1 MSRLLHPEAS
11 LCEASSAFLKLNGR
25 RQCVVPFLLAIL
37 ACLSFS
43 AAGKAQV
50 PGSDAIVAAAP
61 QAQKTLEKGTAPTEN
76 PLAPIQSAIGN
87 LHSPSL
93 QALAGVLG
101 LSPAQIGRQQF
112 EDSSTGL
119 EEISGLG
126 EAGTPAVAVKWQ
138 RAGRGQNPQMESTPK
153 VYLLSWDGKS
163 WQASYL
169 VVSSD
174 ALTLDVL
181 PSEGNEA
188 SLFAVII
195 YRGITAVPY
204 PVIFR
209 FQDHHAAL
217 VWDGRADS
225 SSYTGYNYGSVEFKK
240 AGGSNVPV
248 MVAAGQA
255 DPGLLMFP
263 ASQENTGRGF
273 QVATAYLW
281 KNGAYV
287 PVRKEYT
294 QNRDYLLYSFIAAL
308 HLHEYQQA
316 YSLIDPGQFL
326 RTKKPSLKLFRE
338 RIQNAWPE
346 FIDDKIFEVP
356 ARQEIDL
363 GSHAFVLKLGG
374 GKMNVYEPTFT
385 PGPNYR
391 LTGLSRTESNY

>member
-1 MSRLLHPEAS
+1 MLHPEAS
-11 LCEASSAFLKLNGR
+11 PCESSSSLLKLIGR

-37 ACLSFS
+37 VCLSFS
-43 AAGKAQV
+43 AAGQALV
-50 PGSDAIVAAAP
+50 PGSDAAVAPAP

-76 PLAPIQSAIGN
+76 PLAPIQSAVGN

-93 QALAGVLG
+93 QALAGALG

-112 EDSSTGL
+112 EDSSTGM

-126 EAGTPAVAVKWQ
+126 EAGAPAVAVKWQ
-138 RAGRGQNPQMESTPK
+138 RAGGGQNPQVGSAPK
-153 VYLLSWDGKS
+153 VYLLSWDGKN

-174 ALTLDVL
+174 ALTLEVL
-181 PSEGNEA
+181 PAEGSEA

-195 YRGITAVPY
+195 YRDVTAVPY

-225 SSYTGYNYGSVEFKK
+225 SSYTGYNYGSIEFKK
-240 AGGSNVPV
+240 AGGGSVPA
-248 MVAAGQA
+248 MVVAGQA
-255 DPGLLMFP
+255 DPGLLSFP
-263 ASQENTGRGF
+263 ASQEDSGRGF
-273 QVATAYLW
+273 QVATAYIW

-287 PVRKEYT
+287 PIRQEYT
-294 QNRDYLLYSFIAAL
+294 RNRDYVLYSFIAAL
-308 HLHEYQQA
+308 HLHDYQKA
-316 YSLIDPGQFL
+316 YSLVDPGQFL
-326 RTKKPSLKLFRE
+326 RTKKPNLKLFRE

-356 ARQEIDL
+356 VRREMDTGGQT
-363 GSHAFVLKLGG
+363 FVLKLGS
-374 GKMNVYEPTFT
+374 GKMNVYDPTFT
-385 PGPNYR
+385 PGPDYR